1 MCAPGWM
8 SRTLVALQMH
18 VRVRQRAVVTSESIG
33 FAYAT
38 RIRCYEVTVLY
49 TRSRVCGRCRC
60 IGATHIYVIVGVY
73 IVPYSFLRFAP
84 FFGLQAREPR
94 NGAGQLHL
102 ELDLAVGTALGCAAR
117 RVAVARRPSRGRPR
131 PPCPARGGPNTTGR
145 DIGRARLDRIADD
158 REAARGI
165 SLCDGQSLS
174 AISHVPRTCACQM

>member
-1 MCAPGWM
+1 M

-49 TRSRVCGRCRC
+49 TRSGMRCGRC

-73 IVPYSFLRFAP
+73 SFLFA

-102 ELDLAVGTALGCAAR
+102 ELDLAVSMALGCAAR
-117 RVAVARRPSRGRPR
+117 RVAVGRRARGA
-131 PPCPARGGPNTTGR
+131 PAPLPGGPNTTGR
-145 DIGRARLDRIADD
+145 DIAHRTYAPRSDR
-158 REAARGI
+158 G
-165 SLCDGQSLS
+165 
-174 AISHVPRTCACQM
+174 

>member
-49 TRSRVCGRCRC
+49 TRSGMWKVYRGDAYMFYCRR
-60 IGATHIYVIVGVY
+60 ISL
-73 IVPYSFLRFAP
+73 YSFLFA

-94 NGAGQLHL
+94 NGPGQLHL
-102 ELDLAVGTALGCAAR
+102 ELDLAVSMALGCAAR
-117 RVAVARRPSRGRPR
+117 RVAVGRRARGA
-131 PPCPARGGPNTTGR
+131 PAPLPGGPNTTGR
-145 DIGRARLDRIADD
+145 DIAHRTYAPRSDR
-158 REAARGI
+158 G
-165 SLCDGQSLS
+165 
-174 AISHVPRTCACQM
+174 

>member
-49 TRSRVCGRCRC
+49 TRSGMWKVYRGDAYMFYCRR
-60 IGATHIYVIVGVY
+60 ISL
-73 IVPYSFLRFAP
+73 YSFLFA

-94 NGAGQLHL
+94 NGPGQLHL
-102 ELDLAVGTALGCAAR
+102 ELDLAVSMALGCAAR
-117 RVAVARRPSRGRPR
+117 RVAVGRRARGAPAPLPRARRAKHDGSRHRSSDVRASIGSRMI
-131 PPCPARGGPNTTGR
+131 ARQLAGC
-145 DIGRARLDRIADD
+145 L
-158 REAARGI
+158 
-165 SLCDGQSLS
+165 SLCDGQFLS